1 MHNSQLTIDN
11 SQFASTRAHLP
22 SGRVGEGVP
31 VHNQDM
37 EERVLSGLLSHNE
50 WIETGGDYLCRELFY
65 DKRHQTVYDAIRQL
79 YDNGEPADIATVSL
93 HFFQQPR
100 DGVDV
105 NFAALFVHYIDE
117 GTMMYYLR
125 CLYELKQR
133 RSYQE
138 VAELASDICSR
149 LSAPFDEQQ
158 QRITQLVHNIGM
170 VPGSCICDM
179 LEANRQ
185 LNRII
190 MNNANGNAPAGIL
203 TGFDDLDR
211 LGGLQRGDLVVIAA
225 ESSQGK
231 TSLACDLCVSAAQGG
246 HPCIFYSVEMSMAQ
260 IAARMAAPYVDI
272 SPRVMLLDRLD
283 QAQFKRFDSHIGQML
298 DLPIYF
304 DDGIRTTIDSIM
316 AGIRHAVRCQQVEC
330 VFIDYLQVLQHNDEG
345 VNARRRTEEQFFG
358 SVARQ
363 LKNIAKE
370 LDICVVLLSQ
380 LSRERNNPE
389 PTINRLR
396 GSGQIA
402 EAADVVLTIY
412 RPECYG
418 RTYSGDHA
426 LVDPRGTALISIAKG
441 RNIGTGEFICGFNAD
456 LTHFYPLA
464 YPARLK
470 DDGRKTADDKR
481 RW

>member
-1 MHNSQLTIDN
+1 MHNSPFSNHHSLQRV
-11 SQFASTRAHLP
+11 SP
-22 SGRVGEGVP
+22 SLGGGTGEAL

-79 YDNGEPADIATVSL
+79 YDNGEPADIVTVSL

-105 NFAALFVHYIDE
+105 NFVALFVHYIDE
-117 GTMMYYLR
+117 GTMMYYLQ
-125 CLYELKQR
+125 CLYEMKER
-133 RSYQE
+133 RRFHE
-138 VAELASDICSR
+138 VAALAADICGK
-149 LSAPFDEQQ
+149 LSAPFDEQL
-158 QRITQLVHNIGM
+158 QRITELVHGIGL
-170 VPGSCICDM
+170 VPGSRICDM
-179 LEANRQ
+179 KEANRQ

-190 MNNANGNAPAGIL
+190 MDHANGDGDIGIT
-203 TGFDDLDR
+203 TGFDSFDR
-211 LGGLQRGDLVVIAA
+211 LGALQRGDLVVIAA

-231 TSLACDLCVSAAQGG
+231 TSLACDLCVSAARGG
-246 HPCIFYSVEMSMAQ
+246 HPCLFYSVEMSMPQ

-272 SPRVMLLDRLD
+272 SPRVMLLDRFD
-283 QAQFKRFDSHIGQML
+283 QELFRRFDSHIGQML

-304 DDGIRTTIDSIM
+304 DDGMKNSFGSIM

-330 VFIDYLQVLQHNDEG
+330 VFIDYLQVLQHNDEE
-345 VNARRRTEEQFFG
+345 VSARRRTEEQFFG

-389 PTINRLR
+389 PSINRLR

-412 RPECYG
+412 RPERYG
-418 RTYSGDHA
+418 LNYTGEHA

-441 RNIGTGEFICGFNAD
+441 RNIGTGEWICGFNAN
-456 LTHFYPLA
+456 LTHFYPFDH
-464 YPARLK
+464 PAMLPEPPVNAT
-470 DDGRKTADDKR
+470 RKNRT
-481 RW
+481 W